1 MLPDLHGPRRV
12 LARSRRVCL
21 PSRITDQLNWVK
33 GDCVVRVTATPERE
47 GELWIER
54 ARRPRKPSPHRDPRR
69 ARPLDAQGQVTLP
82 APLMLQVG
90 LSEQEPWVYFTPDAA
105 RGGVRV
111 IPAALVRVG
120 VGAVAS

>member
-1 MLPDLHGPRRV
+1 MHPDLHGPRRV

-21 PSRITDQLNWVK
+21 PSRITDHLDWVK
-33 GDCVVRVTATPERE
+33 GDCVVRVTAASGRE

-54 ARRPRKPSPHRDPRR
+54 APRPRNPRPGRDPAR

-82 APLMLQVG
+82 APLMLRVG
-90 LSEQEPWVYFTPDAA
+90 LTEQQPWVYFAA
-105 RGGVRV
+105 DTSGAGVRV

-120 VGAVAS
+120 VGASRS

>member
-1 MLPDLHGPRRV
+1 MTPDLHGPRRV

-21 PSRITDQLNWVK
+21 PSRITDQLTWTK
-33 GDCVVRVTATPERE
+33 GDCVVRVTAAPGRK

-54 ARRPRKPSPHRDPRR
+54 VPRPRKPSPDRDPGR

-90 LSEQEPWVYFTPDAA
+90 LSEQEPWVYFAADAS
-105 RGGVRV
+105 RVGVRV